1 LLFFGPK
8 TWGKNMKSDWHPL
21 FLIIFLK
28 MASYNSA
35 KSTLISSESM
45 LAGVPIWRVRV
56 FGKIPKKYPYLIQ

>member
-8 TWGKNMKSDWHPL
+8 TWGKNMKSDWQPL

-35 KSTLISSESM
+35 KSTLISPESM
-45 LAGVPIWRVRV
+45 LAKW
-56 FGKIPKKYPYLIQ
+56 KIPKKYPYLIQ